1 MRGPCGYSE
10 DQTAEKD
17 SGNQIFFIRLGWQ
30 HDFLGSWNR
39 GYPCYILLKDFST
52 FCFSPETLHGDEFKS
67 D

>member
-1 MRGPCGYSE
+1 MRGPCRYSE

-17 SGNQIFFIRLGWQ
+17 SGNQIVFIRLGWQ

-39 GYPCYILLKDFST
+39 GSPCYSLLKDVST
-52 FCFSPETLHGDEFKS
+52 FCFCPETLHGDEFKS